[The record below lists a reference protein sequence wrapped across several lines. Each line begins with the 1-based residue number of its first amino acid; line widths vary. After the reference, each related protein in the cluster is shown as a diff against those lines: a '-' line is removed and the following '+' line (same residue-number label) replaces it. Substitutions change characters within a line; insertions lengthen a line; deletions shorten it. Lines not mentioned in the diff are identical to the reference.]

1 VKEPAID
8 AEFAEQNKKEDDK
21 SPKKFQHQMPCL
33 ICEK

>member
-21 SPKKFQHQMPCL
+21 SPKEVSAPDAMFDM
-33 ICEK
+33 